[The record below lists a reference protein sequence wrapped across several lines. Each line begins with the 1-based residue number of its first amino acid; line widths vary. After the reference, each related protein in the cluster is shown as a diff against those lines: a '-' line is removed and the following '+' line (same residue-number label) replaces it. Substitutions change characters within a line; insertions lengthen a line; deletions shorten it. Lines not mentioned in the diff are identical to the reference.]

1 MVLNYKGRHVIDN
14 RTIINYLQYVQSRR
28 LRTPSMLRNPTHFE
42 GEVRFIQAQD
52 QQVTTHSLRKVTE
65 CLLTRSMLIKMYV
78 HDIYSRF
85 RAGAVISIRKY
96 EDLYMILSLQ

>member
-1 MVLNYKGRHVIDN
+1 MVLSYKGRHIIDN

-65 CLLTRSMLIKMYV
+65 CLLTRSMLIKMY
-78 HDIYSRF
+78 DIYSRF
-85 RAGAVISIRKY
+85 CAGAVISIRKY